1 LCEVVVADGLKKKD
15 AQEEPKQGE
24 DLEGTSNSSGKESP
38 QQDSSRNYPY

>member
-24 DLEGTSNSSGKESP
+24 DLEGKESP
-38 QQDSSRNYPY
+38 QLDSSRNYPY